1 MKKKLAIITSHP
13 IQYNAPL
20 FKLLHERKNIEIKI
34 FYTWSQLESGKKFDP
49 GFGKEIKWDIPLLQ
63 GYNYSFVDN
72 VSASPGSNH
81 YTGIDNPTLTTE
93 ITKWKADA
101 ILIYGWAFKSHFNA
115 MRFFYNKIPVLF
127 RGDSTLIDQK
137 HGVKKIIRNI
147 FLRYVYSYIDMAMY
161 VGKANKEY
169 FLVHGLKENQ
179 LSFMPHAVE
188 NERFFSNKIIQ
199 ANAINIL
206 KSLDIPKTALVF
218 LFAGKLEIK
227 KQPETLA
234 KLFLEFSNTE
244 AHLII
249 AGSGILEVKMKQC
262 FAKSKNI
269 HFLGFCNQNE
279 MPSVYACCDVF
290 VLPSIGPYETWGL
303 AINEAMAAGKALIV
317 SDACG
322 AAGDLVHQL
331 KNGFIFKKNDLEELK
346 EKIIFFIKNRS
357 YVKKMGDY
365 SLQILKNYNYE
376 KDCIALEREVSN
388 LNHCKL

>member
-1 MKKKLAIITSHP
+1 MKRLAIVTTHP

-20 FKLLHERKNIEIKI
+20 FKMVHARKNIEIKI
-34 FYTWSQLESGKKFDP
+34 FYTWSQSESGKKFDH
-49 GFGKEIKWDIPLLQ
+49 GFGKEIKWDIPLLE

-72 VSASPGSNH
+72 VSLSPGSHH
-81 YTGIDNPTLTTE
+81 YKGIDNPTLTKE
-93 ITKWKADA
+93 IKEWNADA
-101 ILIYGWAFKSHFNA
+101 ILIYGWAFKTHLNA
-115 MRFFYNKIPVLF
+115 IRFFKGKIPVLF
-127 RGDSTLIDQK
+127 RGDSTLLDQK
-137 HGVKKIIRNI
+137 HGIRRIIRNI

-169 FLVHGLKENQ
+169 FLGHGLKENQ
-179 LSFMPHAVE
+179 LSFMPHAIE
-188 NERFFSNKIIQ
+188 NERFFSNKILQ

-218 LFAGKLEIK
+218 LFVGKLEIK

-249 AGSGILEVKMKQC
+249 AGSGILEAKMKQC
-262 FAKSKNI
+262 FKTSKNI
-269 HFLGFCNQNE
+269 HFLGFCNQND

-322 AAGDLVHQL
+322 AASNLVHQS
-331 KNGFIFKKNDLEELK
+331 KNGFIFKKNDIEELK
-346 EKIIFFIKNRS
+346 EKLIFYLNNRNQI
-357 YVKKMGDY
+357 KKMGEY
-365 SLQILKNYNYE
+365 SLQIIKNYNYE
-376 KDCIALEREVSN
+376 KDCIVLENTISN
-388 LNHCKL
+388 LNHCKI